1 MVFGP
6 FTIKVIKGGSWMGV
20 RGVIFWGWVGLQVI
34 YLTLYGFFLTPY
46 IMASRGLGTSLTDS
60 HLKSGNLPFIKD
72 QLDVYW
78 D

>member
-34 YLTLYGFFLTPY
+34 HLTLYGFFLTPY
-46 IMASRGLGTSLTDS
+46 IMASRD
-60 HLKSGNLPFIKD
+60 HNIGNYEKPIKG
-72 QLDVYW
+72 
-78 D
+78 